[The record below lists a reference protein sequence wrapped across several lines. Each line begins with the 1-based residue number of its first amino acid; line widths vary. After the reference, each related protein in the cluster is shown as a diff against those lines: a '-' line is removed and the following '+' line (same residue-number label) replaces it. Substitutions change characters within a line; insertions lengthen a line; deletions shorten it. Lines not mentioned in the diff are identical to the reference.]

1 MFNDHSHSNTPNI
14 REYVGKELQIERD
27 SINLLQLKELNFQ
40 RFSKI
45 YDHANTLLEPF
56 PEGKVAQERIL

>member
-1 MFNDHSHSNTPNI
+1 M
-14 REYVGKELQIERD
+14 
-27 SINLLQLKELNFQ
+27 NFQ

-56 PEGKVAQERIL
+56 PEGEVAQERIIKLKLHQLNAKSVSASSVI